1 LERHSRES
9 GPRPSEDTV
18 IQVEVAPGKNLRLM
32 IPPQREDIGPWI
44 TYWWEV
50 SSAAAALAG
59 HLISRPDLSGVR
71 VMELGCGL
79 GLAGLC
85 AALAGADVL
94 FTDGDQESVDRALA
108 NARLNGA
115 QAHRIHGLVVDWE
128 APGDLPKFDMIIGA
142 EILYEYYF
150 HGALLDVCDRSLVSS
165 GSVIL
170 ADRKR
175 LCVER
180 FLGRLGGRGFSCV
193 ESITRVD
200 LRGFPKQDV
209 SLFTLRRVGARH
221 TPHGA
226 PTRRRPLIHPT
237 SGPEPH
243 DPLKG
248 ES

>member
-1 LERHSRES
+1 
-9 GPRPSEDTV
+9 
-18 IQVEVAPGKNLRLM
+18 M
-32 IPPQREDIGPWI
+32 IPPQREDIGEWI

-59 HLISRPDLSGVR
+59 HLITRADLSGVR

-79 GLAGLC
+79 GPAGLC

-115 QAHRIHGLVVDWE
+115 QAHRIHGRVVDWE
-128 APGDLPKFDMIIGA
+128 APGDLPKFDMIVGA

-150 HGALLDVCDRSLVSS
+150 HGALLDVCDHALVSN

-180 FLGRLGGRGFSCV
+180 FLGRLRGRGFSGV
-193 ESITRVD
+193 ESTTRVD
-200 LRGFPKQDV
+200 LPGFPKQDV
-209 SLFTLRRVGARH
+209 SLFTLRREGMNA
-221 TPHGA
+221 
-226 PTRRRPLIHPT
+226 
-237 SGPEPH
+237 
-243 DPLKG
+243 
-248 ES
+248 